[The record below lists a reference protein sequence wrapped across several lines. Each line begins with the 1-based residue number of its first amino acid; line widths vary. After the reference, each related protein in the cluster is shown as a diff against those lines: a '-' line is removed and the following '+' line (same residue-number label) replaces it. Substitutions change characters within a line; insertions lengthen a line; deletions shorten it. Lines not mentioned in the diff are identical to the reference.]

1 MAKLEFKVTANRQPV
16 DDLYK
21 SIDRLEKQVKG
32 LGKTDLGLENWNKQ
46 YERFK
51 RELKEK
57 ADEIEM
63 LKAKIASFN
72 NVGDRKGLDNLV
84 WQLNTAKN
92 EYYALAQ
99 EAANTANTIDQN
111 FKKRIFDAS
120 QAVNKF
126 TEDIINQKGTI
137 KEIEVDVRRLGD
149 AYKDAAKNAPMSATS
164 KLSEYNAAKRSLE
177 EERAALFEL
186 TQEQARARLSVQDL
200 KNEYALYG
208 NNSGK
213 VTSANED
220 ITGSLKH
227 MILTVAGAG
236 AIKDF
241 ISNVLSVAGDF
252 QKMEAVL
259 TNTLGSSSK
268 AKEAMDMLAD
278 FGATTPFQVDEL
290 TNSYVKLANQGFT
303 PTAEEMRKLG
313 DLASST
319 GKSFDQLSE
328 AILDAQTG
336 EFERLKEFGIKTSKN
351 GDEVTFSFKEQQT
364 TVKNTASA
372 IREYILSLGN
382 LEGVVGA
389 NEKIAATFAGR
400 LSNIQDE
407 LVNQFRLFGE
417 TFNSE
422 LSLGINATAAITKNL
437 DSLIPVIGGVVTAY
451 GSYRAAVL
459 VVNAVQEASKI
470 QKKAKD
476 FLQYARNANIAI
488 AAQKAFNLSSKAMVW
503 PALISLVV
511 GLGAAVYMYA
521 KKTNEATGAQK
532 RYNDAVEESE
542 KSVLSEQRELA
553 RLKGELAATVKG
565 SDEYNKVR
573 DEIVSKYGK
582 YNAGLKEEIDNVGLL
597 DTTYQSLTE
606 SIQQSFGAR
615 QYEKFKQEQG
625 AALDEVMA
633 KNLGK
638 IQDRLY
644 KDLGDEEGARVYTKI
659 RNALLER
666 KELDDEIKSTL
677 NEVQN
682 KGTILAD
689 SRVDSYIRNI
699 RDAQAVTDEFD
710 EKARNKFGIGKGEN
724 SNNNSGN
731 NTKTTISPN
740 ITQEIADTTKKIADL
755 NQQIKDLRNG
765 KGKVDEGKTVEETIN
780 AKISEL
786 SNAEKALET
795 LTGRDKD
802 AAKKAEDERKK
813 QIEKQK
819 AINEQLLDLRR
830 QNQQAEIDLM
840 AEGSEKK
847 IAQIEFDYD
856 NEIAAIFTKEKEW
869 KDAQDGELTGVQ
881 IKEIRG
887 ALTNAWVKKEKGVA
901 AVDNEQRDA
910 ENKAMDEYLIKYGEY
925 QDKRLAITRKYKDL
939 IAKATT
945 EGEKKSLDKDM
956 IRALSDLD
964 IEANKTTS
972 AISHLFDDMSH
983 KTVADMRTIADEG
996 EKALEFLQNG
1006 QWDATAGVR
1015 LGISE
1020 ETFKT
1025 LKDSPEE
1032 LDAIANAIV
1041 GIRNEADQCDTS
1053 FNKVS
1058 NGLKKVFSA
1067 DNDSIKLKEGL
1078 AEIEAGMNEIMQSG
1092 QFLSDAFSKL
1102 GDSFDSPALKGVA
1115 EGLNVA
1121 MDAMSSAMDGAKAG
1135 AMFGPI
1141 GAAAGAAVGAVTS
1154 LVSSFAKIHDARNE
1168 KRIQRLQDQ
1177 IEVLDKS
1184 YEKLGRSVE
1193 NAYSTDASNLIDQQN
1208 KMLEQQKLL
1217 IQQQIAEEEDKKHT
1231 DDDRIKEWQDQLDEI
1246 NETIEDN
1253 KAKAQDAIFGAD
1265 VKSAIDDFAN
1275 AYVDAWGAGEDRA
1288 KSMKDT
1294 VKKIIKGVIVEMM
1307 KADLAPTVQALRDK
1321 IESALLD
1328 GIISDYEQ
1336 SELDRLIEQATSNMD
1351 SKYSWA
1357 DKYLNGDEP
1366 DSASREATTKGI
1378 ASISQDSA
1386 NAIDGKMSSQLIFL
1400 DKTLLEV
1407 TGIREQMS
1415 FIRELQV
1422 RGWEDVRVI
1431 RELSGKVSDNTNRI
1445 AELSSRIADASEKI
1459 EANMSNAARGIQ
1471 DMKDSGVMLRR

>member
-1 MAKLEFKVTANRQPV
+1 
-16 DDLYK
+16 
-21 SIDRLEKQVKG
+21 
-32 LGKTDLGLENWNKQ
+32 
-46 YERFK
+46 
-51 RELKEK
+51 
-57 ADEIEM
+57 
-63 LKAKIASFN
+63 
-72 NVGDRKGLDNLV
+72 
-84 WQLNTAKN
+84 
-92 EYYALAQ
+92 
-99 EAANTANTIDQN
+99 
-111 FKKRIFDAS
+111 
-120 QAVNKF
+120 
-126 TEDIINQKGTI
+126 
-137 KEIEVDVRRLGD
+137 
-149 AYKDAAKNAPMSATS
+149 
-164 KLSEYNAAKRSLE
+164 
-177 EERAALFEL
+177 
-186 TQEQARARLSVQDL
+186 
-200 KNEYALYG
+200 
-208 NNSGK
+208 
-213 VTSANED
+213 
-220 ITGSLKH
+220 
-227 MILTVAGAG
+227 
-236 AIKDF
+236 
-241 ISNVLSVAGDF
+241 
-252 QKMEAVL
+252 
-259 TNTLGSSSK
+259 
-268 AKEAMDMLAD
+268 
-278 FGATTPFQVDEL
+278 
-290 TNSYVKLANQGFT
+290 
-303 PTAEEMRKLG
+303 
-313 DLASST
+313 
-319 GKSFDQLSE
+319 
-328 AILDAQTG
+328 
-336 EFERLKEFGIKTSKN
+336 
-351 GDEVTFSFKEQQT
+351 
-364 TVKNTASA
+364 
-372 IREYILSLGN
+372 
-382 LEGVVGA
+382 
-389 NEKIAATFAGR
+389 
-400 LSNIQDE
+400 
-407 LVNQFRLFGE
+407 
-417 TFNSE
+417 
-422 LSLGINATAAITKNL
+422 
-437 DSLIPVIGGVVTAY
+437 
-451 GSYRAAVL
+451 
-459 VVNAVQEASKI
+459 
-470 QKKAKD
+470 
-476 FLQYARNANIAI
+476 
-488 AAQKAFNLSSKAMVW
+488 
-503 PALISLVV
+503 
-511 GLGAAVYMYA
+511 
-521 KKTNEATGAQK
+521 
-532 RYNDAVEESE
+532 
-542 KSVLSEQRELA
+542 
-553 RLKGELAATVKG
+553 
-565 SDEYNKVR
+565 
-573 DEIVSKYGK
+573 
-582 YNAGLKEEIDNVGLL
+582 
-597 DTTYQSLTE
+597 
-606 SIQQSFGAR
+606 
-615 QYEKFKQEQG
+615 
-625 AALDEVMA
+625 
-633 KNLGK
+633 
-638 IQDRLY
+638 
-644 KDLGDEEGARVYTKI
+644 
-659 RNALLER
+659 
-666 KELDDEIKSTL
+666 
-677 NEVQN
+677 
-682 KGTILAD
+682 
-689 SRVDSYIRNI
+689 
-699 RDAQAVTDEFD
+699 
-710 EKARNKFGIGKGEN
+710 
-724 SNNNSGN
+724 
-731 NTKTTISPN
+731 
-740 ITQEIADTTKKIADL
+740 
-755 NQQIKDLRNG
+755 
-765 KGKVDEGKTVEETIN
+765 
-780 AKISEL
+780 
-786 SNAEKALET
+786 
-795 LTGRDKD
+795 
-802 AAKKAEDERKK
+802 
-813 QIEKQK
+813 
-819 AINEQLLDLRR
+819 
-830 QNQQAEIDLM
+830 M

-847 IAQIEFDYD
+847 IAKREFDYD

-901 AVDNEQRDA
+901 VVDNEQRDA

-1006 QWDATAGVR
+1006 QWDATAGAR

-1032 LDAIANAIV
+1032 LDAIAKAIV

-1058 NGLKKVFSA
+1058 NGLKKVFST

-1092 QFLSDAFSKL
+1092 QFLSDTLSML

-1231 DDDRIKEWQDQLDEI
+1231 DDGRIKEWQDQLDEI

-1321 IESALLD
+1321 IESALSD
-1328 GIISDYEQ
+1328 GLISDYEQ

-1366 DSASREATTKGI
+1366 DSASREATAKGI